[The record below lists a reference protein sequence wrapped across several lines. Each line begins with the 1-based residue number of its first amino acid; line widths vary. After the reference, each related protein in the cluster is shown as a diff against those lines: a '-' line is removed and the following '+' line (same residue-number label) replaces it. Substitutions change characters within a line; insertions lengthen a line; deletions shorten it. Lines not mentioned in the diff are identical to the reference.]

1 MKDYNADS
9 IEVLEGLDP
18 VRKRPGMYT
27 ETNRPNHLA
36 QEVIDNAVDE
46 GMGGYAN
53 HVIVTLHSDGSL
65 SVKDNGRGMPLD
77 MHKKKRKPA
86 YEVILT
92 TLHSGGKFSG
102 NSYGY
107 SGGLHGVGVS
117 VVNALSKHLELTI
130 WRDQKTVKATFK
142 NGKKKEEEAG
152 SHHGEEQGTMLR
164 FWPDESFFETSR
176 FHRPSIQSLLKS
188 KAVLCSG
195 LRIDLIDEEVGSE
208 ESWCYE
214 NGLED
219 YFRERQAE
227 AVDPLPA
234 TGWGIESKWETGEC
248 QTAFSFSS
256 DGHSVMSDSFA
267 NLIPTPQGGTHVQ
280 AVKQGVAQAVRQVGE
295 TRSLLPKNVN
305 LTQDDITY
313 NLNLLVSIKVKE
325 PQFAGQTKEK
335 LSNREFISELASQ
348 TRDRTEQL
356 LNQSPDIA
364 EQIIQHAIDRAL
376 ARTKASKKV
385 ARKKATSGLTL
396 PGKLA
401 DCSQADAKTAE
412 LFLVEGDSAGGS
424 AKQARDRTFQ
434 AILPLRG
441 KIKNTWEDPTEEIL
455 DSQEISNIATSVGMD
470 PNSED
475 MTGLRY
481 NKVCILAD
489 ADSDGLHIAT
499 LLCALFLKHFE
510 PFVRKGHLYIAIPPL
525 YRIDLGKKVFYAM
538 DEREK
543 NDILLKLTKQKG
555 TPNVQR
561 FKGLGE
567 MNPDQ
572 LTETVMDPAHRNLVQ
587 IRVDDI
593 DATNGHMSML
603 LEKKRANSRKAWL
616 ESTGDQADID

>member
-1 MKDYNADS
+1 MSNYNADS

-46 GMGGYAN
+46 GIGEYAD
-53 HVIVTLHSDGSL
+53 HVIVTLHNDGSL
-65 SVKDNGRGMPLD
+65 SVKDNGRGMPMD

-102 NSYGY
+102 DSYGY

-117 VVNALSKHLELTI
+117 VVNALSKQLDLTI
-130 WRDQKTVKATFK
+130 WRDGKHLKATFK
-142 NGKKKEEEAG
+142 NGKKKEEEGG
-152 SHHGEEQGTMLR
+152 SYSGSEKGTMLR
-164 FWPDESFFETSR
+164 FWPDESFFETAR
-176 FHRPSIQSLLKS
+176 FNRPSIQSLLKS

-195 LRIDLIDEEVGSE
+195 LRIDMIDEETGKE

-219 YFRERQAE
+219 YFMEQQKE

-234 TGWGIESKWETGEC
+234 EGWGIEAKWETGEC
-248 QTAFSFSS
+248 QTAFSFSG
-256 DGHSVMSDSFA
+256 DGQSVLSDSFA

-280 AVKQGVAQAVRQVGE
+280 AVKQGISQAVRQVGE
-295 TRSLLPKNVN
+295 SRSLIPKSLS
-305 LTQDDITY
+305 LTQDDVSS

-335 LSNREFISELASQ
+335 LSNREFSNELISQ
-348 TRDRTEQL
+348 TRDRTEQI
-356 LNQSPDIA
+356 LNQFPEIA
-364 EQIIQHAIDRAL
+364 EKIIQLAVDKAM

-401 DCSQADAKTAE
+401 DCTQSDPKSAE

-441 KIKNTWEDPTEEIL
+441 KIRNTWEVSTDEIFA
-455 DSQEISNIATSVGMD
+455 SQEVSNIATAVGMD

-475 MTGLRY
+475 LTGLRY
-481 NKVCILAD
+481 NKVCVLAD

-499 LLCALFLKHFE
+499 LLCALFVKHFE
-510 PFVRKGHLYIAIPPL
+510 PFVRAGHLYIALPPL
-525 YRIDLGKKVFYAM
+525 YRIDLGKQVFYAM
-538 DEREK
+538 DDREK
-543 NDILLKLTKQKG
+543 NEILVSLTKQKG

-572 LTETVMDPAHRNLVQ
+572 LQETVMDVNNRNLLQ
-587 IRVDDI
+587 IRIEDVESSI
-593 DATNGHMSML
+593 NHMEML
-603 LEKKRANSRKAWL
+603 LGKKRANQRKVWL
-616 ESTGDQADID
+616 EKTGDQADVD